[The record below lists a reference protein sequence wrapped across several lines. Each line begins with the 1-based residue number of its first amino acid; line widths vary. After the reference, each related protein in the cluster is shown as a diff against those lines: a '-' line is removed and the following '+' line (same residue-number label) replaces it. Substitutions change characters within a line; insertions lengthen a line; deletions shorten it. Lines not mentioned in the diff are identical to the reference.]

1 MRFLGNKIEYPR
13 REEDEEDV
21 DDERDATEHDA
32 TSHMSHVFS
41 GFPAQPVRIFGHR
54 QRFQAE
60 VIQELAMVHNRNE
73 EDEFMMRSSY
83 VIYESID
90 IAKKA
95 GEDEKG
101 DRRKTGEEAETA
113 CGWEGANNRE
123 G

>member
-1 MRFLGNKIEYPR
+1 MDVHVGCIGMHAQACSSLPEMTISRTAAN
-13 REEDEEDV
+13 EDV
-21 DDERDATEHDA
+21 
-32 TSHMSHVFS
+32 
-41 GFPAQPVRIFGHR
+41 
-54 QRFQAE
+54 
-60 VIQELAMVHNRNE
+60 
-73 EDEFMMRSSY
+73 FMMRSSY